1 MSKETLST
9 DGAPA
14 ALGPYSQAVRAGGL
28 IFVSGQLPIDPGS
41 GRLEGG
47 AVSRQTEMVL
57 TAVRNILEEAGSGLE
72 KVVKVTV
79 FMTDLGGFAEVNE
92 VFARFFPTD
101 PPARSAVGVA
111 ALPKGAGIEVDVIA
125 LDG

>member
-41 GRLEGG
+41 GRLERG

-111 ALPKGAGIEVDVIA
+111 ALPKDAGIEVDVIA

>member
-14 ALGPYSQAVRAGGL
+14 AVGPYSQAVRAGGL
-28 IFVSGQLPIDPGS
+28 IFLSGQLPIDPGS
-41 GRLEGG
+41 GRLERG
-47 AVSRQTEMVL
+47 AISGQTEMVL
-57 TAVRNILEEAGSGLE
+57 TAVQNILEEAGSGLE
-72 KVVKVTV
+72 RVVKVTV
-79 FMTDLGGFAEVNE
+79 FMTDLGGFAEMNE
-92 VFARFFPTD
+92 VFARFFPAD

-111 ALPKGAGIEVDVIA
+111 ALPKGAGIEIDVIA

>member
-9 DGAPA
+9 DRAPA
-14 ALGPYSQAVRAGGL
+14 AVGPYSQAVRAGGL
-28 IFVSGQLPIDPGS
+28 IFLSGQLPLDPGS
-41 GRLEGG
+41 GRLETGG
-47 AVSRQTEMVL
+47 ISGQTEMVL

-79 FMTDLGGFAEVNE
+79 FMTDLGGFAELNE
-92 VFARFFPTD
+92 VFARFFPAD
-101 PPARSAVGVA
+101 PPARSAVEVA